1 MKIYTK
7 KGDKGQTSI
16 IGENGLYKHDER
28 IDAYGTV
35 DELNTYLGLLRSFP
49 NVKKTKYNDVI
60 IELQKQLFK
69 LGSYLAQSDYE
80 QVKNTKILI
89 TESEILKMEG
99 GIDQMSKELPV
110 LKSFVLN
117 GGEIIS
123 SHIQLARTI
132 CRRAER
138 KLTIVHQKYKIDT
151 IWLVF
156 INRLSDFLFVLGR
169 YFLNNSGE
177 KEFYWK
183 GT

>member
-16 IGENGLYKHDER
+16 IGKSGLHKHDER

-49 NVKKTKYNDVI
+49 NVKKTKYNDII

-69 LGSYLAQSDYE
+69 LGSYLAQSDYG
-80 QVKNTKILI
+80 QVKNEKILI
-89 TESEILKMEG
+89 TESEILKMESE
-99 GIDQMSKELPV
+99 IDSISKERPV
-110 LKSFVLN
+110 LKSFILN
-117 GGEIIS
+117 GGEIVS
-123 SHIQLARTI
+123 SHIQFARTI
-132 CRRAER
+132 CRRSER
-138 KLTIVHQKYKIDT
+138 KLTIVHQKYNIDS

-169 YFLNNSGE
+169 YFLNKSGE
-177 KEFYWK
+177 KECYWK

>member
-7 KGDKGQTSI
+7 KGDKGKTSI
-16 IGENGLYKHDER
+16 IGKSGLHKHDER

-49 NVKKTKYNDVI
+49 IVKKTKYNDVI

-69 LGSYLAQSDYE
+69 LGSYLAQSDYK
-80 QVKNTKILI
+80 QVSNEKIII
-89 TESEILKMEG
+89 TESEILKMESE
-99 GIDQMSKELPV
+99 IDSISKDLPV
-110 LKSFVLN
+110 LKSFILN
-117 GGEIIS
+117 GGEIVS
-123 SHIQLARTI
+123 SHIQFARTI
-132 CRRAER
+132 CRRSER
-138 KLTIVHQKYKIDT
+138 KLTIVHQKYNIDS

-169 YFLNNSGE
+169 YFLNKSGE
-177 KEFYWK
+177 EECYWK